1 MSQQIQSKI
10 TIRRKGS
17 IYESV
22 LRLES
27 GELYRAGRDPDSH
40 IHLDDPVV
48 KPLHAEIFTNSE
60 GDFSI
65 KSVGRTKI
73 EINCRQVEEEV
84 LLNGDQ
90 ISLGPFVLTFTT
102 SSLQERI
109 IQEILDII
117 PGADQE
123 VPAVRLKLKKLMC
136 PEAERVISLKAKVIK
151 ALCPGAVTGEAK
163 ELSDEFDDLA
173 GAVDD
178 LTEEKTSL
186 QKERELTL
194 AFGRISR
201 VINCITDLRELLSS
215 VLDSSIRLFGADH
228 AFIMLA
234 RKGSSKMVPVA
245 GKNRLEQEVSAEAFN
260 ISTSIG
266 MEAARVR
273 RPILT
278 LNAMRDPRFMNNQ
291 SIVMVGT
298 RQIMAAPMIHGN
310 SIAGVLYVDKSQNG
324 GQPFRESFLDIMEM
338 FANHTAVAIEN
349 SRLYGRIQKH
359 FLATVEALATALE
372 YKDPYTE
379 GHSKRVQKYSVFI
392 AREMGLDSPEIEN
405 LKYAALLHD
414 IGKIGIEDSI
424 LQKTMKLSEEE
435 YSKIREHTS
444 MGARLIG
451 PVQLLI
457 DKIPAV
463 RHHHE
468 RWDGKGYPDGLTG
481 EAIPLQARI
490 IAVADAYD
498 AMTSRRSYRDAMTS
512 GKAISEILGNSGTQ
526 FDPAV
531 VEIFKKIARRCPS
544 MQDETET

>member
-1 MSQQIQSKI
+1 MTQPQQSKI
-10 TIRRKGS
+10 TVRRKGS

-22 LRLES
+22 VRLES
-27 GELYRAGRDPDSH
+27 GTVCRIGRKPNSQ
-40 IHLDDPVV
+40 IHLDDPGV
-48 KPLHAEIFTNSE
+48 KMEHAEIFTNPE

-65 KSVGRTKI
+65 KPIGRARI
-73 EINCRQVEEEV
+73 DINGRQTDEEV

-90 ISLGPFVLTFTT
+90 ITVGIFVLTFNTA
-102 SSLQERI
+102 SLQERI

-117 PGADQE
+117 PETEAE
-123 VPAVRLKLKKLMC
+123 ESPVRLKAKKVMC
-136 PEAERVISLKAKVIK
+136 PEAEKVISLKARLLK
-151 ALCPGAVTGEAK
+151 AMCPGTVTGEAK
-163 ELSDEFDDLA
+163 EISDEFDDLA
-173 GAVDD
+173 GAIED
-178 LTEEKTSL
+178 LSEEKAGL
-186 QKERELTL
+186 QKEREMTL

-234 RKGSSKMVPVA
+234 RKSSTEMVAVA

-260 ISTSIG
+260 ISTSIA

-298 RQIMAAPMIHGN
+298 SQIMAAPMIHGKTV
-310 SIAGVLYVDKSQNG
+310 AGVLYVDKSQSG
-324 GQPFRESFLDIMEM
+324 GPPFRESFLDIMEM

-349 SRLYGRIQKH
+349 ARLYGRIQKH

-379 GHSKRVQKYSVFI
+379 GHSKRVQKYSVAI
-392 AREMGLDSPEIEN
+392 AREMGLDNTEIEN
-405 LKYAALLHD
+405 LRYAALLHD
-414 IGKIGIEDSI
+414 IGKIGIEDKI
-424 LQKTMKLSEEE
+424 LRKTMRLNDEE

-468 RWDGKGYPDGLTG
+468 RWDGKGYPDALLGT
-481 EAIPLQARI
+481 AIPLQARI

-498 AMTSRRSYRDAMTS
+498 AMTSKRSYRDAMDPD
-512 GKAISEILGNSGTQ
+512 KAISEIIGNSGTQ
-526 FDPAV
+526 FDPDV
-531 VEIFKKIARRCPS
+531 VEVFKKIARRRPRLQEEGQS
-544 MQDETET
+544 